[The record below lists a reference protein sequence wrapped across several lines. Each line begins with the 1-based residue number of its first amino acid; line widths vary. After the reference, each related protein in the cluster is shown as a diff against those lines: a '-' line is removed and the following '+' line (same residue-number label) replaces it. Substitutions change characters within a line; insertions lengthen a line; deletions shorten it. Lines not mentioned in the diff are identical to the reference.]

1 MVPICLQCSHRRTL
15 TPNFAFDGVLGF
27 SVGFMIIAR
36 EKKSHGMPQLEAKL
50 YKSPAVYTNSFVV
63 TVWLNRKILLSL
75 SITHQVFLLSV
86 SAFN

>member
-1 MVPICLQCSHRRTL
+1 MVPICLQCSHTRIL

-63 TVWLNRKILLSL
+63 TVWLNRKIF
-75 SITHQVFLLSV
+75 FLLSV
-86 SAFN
+86 RAFN